1 MKQSIKYI
9 KDYLDTIPINNIN
22 DELIKYE
29 KDDRKGVVN
38 LIYRYKK
45 KYENYIS
52 EMKRLENM
60 SFFENLYYNE
70 GIKYIAGID
79 EVGRG
84 PLAGPVVAAAVIL
97 PKDIKI
103 EGINDSK
110 KITDKKRR
118 ELNKIIKEKAVA
130 YAIGEVSNDLIDE
143 INILNATYEAMKKAL
158 FKLNVSP
165 DIVLID
171 ALTIPNIKVKQK
183 AIIKGDEKSV
193 SIAAASII
201 AKVYRDDLMIK
212 YDKIYD
218 KYGFSDNKGYGSQS
232 HIETIKKIGLCDI
245 HRKSFTKSFV

>member
-1 MKQSIKYI
+1 MRQPIKYI
-9 KDYLDTIPINNIN
+9 KDYLDTIPINDIN

-38 LIYRYKK
+38 LILRYKK

-52 EMKRLENM
+52 EMSRLDKM
-60 SFFENLYYNE
+60 SFFENLYYNK
-70 GIKYIAGID
+70 GVQYIAGVD

-118 ELNKIIKEKAVA
+118 ELDKIIKEKALA
-130 YAIGEVSNDLIDE
+130 YAIGEVSNKLIDE
-143 INILNATYEAMKKAL
+143 INILNATYKAMEKAL
-158 FKLNVSP
+158 SKLSISP
-165 DIVLID
+165 DIVLVD
-171 ALTIPNIKVKQK
+171 AVTIPNIKIKQR

-193 SIAAASII
+193 SISAASII
-201 AKVYRDDLMIK
+201 AKVYRDDIMIK
-212 YDKIYD
+212 YDKIYTE
-218 KYGFSDNKGYGSQS
+218 YGFSKNKGYGSQS
-232 HIETIKKIGLCDI
+232 HIETINKIGLCDI